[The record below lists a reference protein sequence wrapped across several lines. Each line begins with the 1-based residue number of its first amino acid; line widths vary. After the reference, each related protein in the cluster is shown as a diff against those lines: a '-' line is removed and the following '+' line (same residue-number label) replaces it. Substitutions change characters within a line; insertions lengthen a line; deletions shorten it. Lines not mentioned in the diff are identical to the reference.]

1 VSSAA
6 THTANDVSSEVTLLR
21 AVVFAVTDATT
32 ILADLVF
39 VVTKRT
45 IERRQ
50 LAKLVALVVI
60 LALRCRSSLK
70 QHGDQR
76 QNAYPNTLDIEIV
89 TYSLDNSVNQ
99 PDTGN
104 DFFIRVGQDK
114 AMQVLFSILSELIWT
129 GLALFNASLS
139 ADTDFCATL
148 FLHLLQAVSTGTH
161 EQPKEVD
168 LWELLD
174 WNIYLFGWTL
184 GTLLLMV
191 FDRGTEIRIILH
203 CAINKAN
210 AFIL

>member
-6 THTANDVSSEVTLLR
+6 AHTANDVSSEVTLLR
-21 AVVFAVTDATT
+21 AVVFAVADATT

-70 QHGDQR
+70 KRHGDQR
-76 QNAYPNTLDIEIV
+76 QNIYPNVESFA
-89 TYSLDNSVNQ
+89 YSLDNSVNQ
-99 PDTGN
+99 PDTL
-104 DFFIRVGQDK
+104 DDLFVRVGQDK
-114 AMQVLFSILSELIWT
+114 AMQVLFSVLGVLIWT
-129 GLALFNASLS
+129 SLALFNASFS
-139 ADTDFCATL
+139 ADTDFRATL
-148 FLHLLQAVSTGTH
+148 LLHFLQAVATGTH

-174 WNIYLFGWTL
+174 WNVYLFRWTL
-184 GTLLLMV
+184 GTLLLMIL
-191 FDRGTEIRIILH
+191 DRRTEIRVILH
-203 CAINKAN
+203 CAINKTN
-210 AFIL
+210 ALIL

>member
-1 VSSAA
+1 VSSASA
-6 THTANDVSSEVTLLR
+6 HTANDVSSEVTLLR
-21 AVVFAVTDATT
+21 AVVFAVADATT

-45 IERRQ
+45 IECRQ
-50 LAKLVALVVI
+50 LAKLVALVII
-60 LALRCRSSLK
+60 LAFGCRSSLK

-76 QNAYPNTLDIEIV
+76 QNAYPNTLDVEIV
-89 TYSLDNSVNQ
+89 TYSLDNSVDQ
-99 PDTGN
+99 PDTVN
-104 DFFIRVGQDK
+104 DFFLRVGQDK
-114 AMQVLFSILSELIWT
+114 AMQVLFSILGELIWT
-129 GLALFNASLS
+129 SLALFNASLS

-148 FLHLLQAVSTGTH
+148 FLHLLQAVATGPH

-174 WNIYLFGWTL
+174 WNVYLFGWTL

-191 FDRGTEIRIILH
+191 LDRGTEIGVILH